1 MGRPTIYTEE
11 LGREIC
17 SRIASGESLRRIC
30 RDDDMPEART
40 VHYWLLDKKEFFQQY
55 EQARLIQAQI
65 LVDELFD
72 IADDGAN
79 DWMVRYEEETGETV
93 YKVNGEAV
101 QRSRL
106 RLDTRKWYASK
117 IIPKIYGDKLN
128 VEQNGAVE
136 VVVRYATPEKSSLED

>member
-1 MGRPTIYTEE
+1 MSRPTIYTEE
-11 LGREIC
+11 LARKIC
-17 SRIASGESLRRIC
+17 ARIASGESLRRIC
-30 RDDDMPEART
+30 KDEDMPEART
-40 VHYWLLDKKEFFQQY
+40 VHYWLLDDKEFFQQY
-55 EQARLIQAQI
+55 EQSRLIQAQI

-79 DWMVRYEEETGETV
+79 DWMERNGKDGENLGWV
-93 YKVNGEAV
+93 VNGEAV

-128 VEQNGAVE
+128 VEQGGAVE
-136 VVVRYATPEKSSLED
+136 VRVSYATPEKTSLDE